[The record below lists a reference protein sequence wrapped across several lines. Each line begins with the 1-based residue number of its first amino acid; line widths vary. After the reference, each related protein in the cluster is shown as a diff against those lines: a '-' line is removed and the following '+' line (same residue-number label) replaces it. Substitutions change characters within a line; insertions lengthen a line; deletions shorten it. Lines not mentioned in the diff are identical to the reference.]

1 MHVNN
6 EVGTLL
12 DIDAV
17 GDLCEKYNALFH
29 SDTVQSIGHFPID
42 FSKNKIDFATAAAH
56 KFHGPKGV
64 GFAYIRKG
72 SGLEPLIHG
81 GAQERG
87 MRAGTEPVYA
97 IAGMHK
103 AIDLAYD
110 NLEKSKEYVLGLKN
124 YFVEELKKAIPG
136 VQFNGACVDNEN
148 STYTL
153 VNFSLPIDK
162 DRALLLLFQLDLKGI

>member
-1 MHVNN
+1 PSFPTRRSSDL
-6 EVGTLL
+6 VGTML
-12 DIDAV
+12 DIEAV
-17 GDLCEKYNALFH
+17 GSLCKKYNALFY
-29 SDTVQSIGHFPID
+29 SDTVQSICHFELD
-42 FSKNKIDFATAAAH
+42 FSKHNIDFATAAAH

-103 AIDLAYD
+103 AINMAY
-110 NLEKSKEYVLGLKN
+110 
-124 YFVEELKKAIPG
+124 
-136 VQFNGACVDNEN
+136 EN
-148 STYTL
+148 
-153 VNFSLPIDK
+153 
-162 DRALLLLFQLDLKGI
+162 